1 MGISCRV
8 FLVDQNDRIF
18 RLPVT
23 KFAQMLEEPAEH
35 RFPSLSGQRIR
46 AAEALVELI
55 GREPTRVIRITFDI
69 LTFNDDGCLDSRKFS
84 DQQFAHAELAI
95 EPVISHANH
104 KEKVVAAASKFI
116 AQGGRWIPSKTLAH
130 IIYETAL
137 GKICCPRASSMG

>member
-55 GREPTRVIRITFDI
+55 GREPTRVI
-69 LTFNDDGCLDSRKFS
+69 
-84 DQQFAHAELAI
+84 
-95 EPVISHANH
+95 
-104 KEKVVAAASKFI
+104 
-116 AQGGRWIPSKTLAH
+116 
-130 IIYETAL
+130 
-137 GKICCPRASSMG
+137 